1 MRASFDHLKYKPSR
15 MGVTDMLNEE
25 EEGGGM
31 GMPSI
36 AGVVGMGG
44 VGGEAEDEE
53 EEERR
58 FQRSKSLPPEL
69 EGEDLSSSVS
79 VDGGGGGEQARKA
92 LEEVVPRME
101 LPSTERENEK
111 SEDERE
117 PLSEEESVGEAGPRS
132 RERER
137 ARDSE
142 GNKKGQ
148 RSWTRWWT
156 GSKKD
161 GRTHSVDVRGANAQ
175 DDANAPTRKQLA
187 EDRPPLKASNSV
199 SVVRASC
206 VCFVSSIL
214 TLSFCLRLKASTR
227 PRVPS

>member
-25 EEGGGM
+25 EEGGGL

-36 AGVVGMGG
+36 AGVVGAASGL
-44 VGGEAEDEE
+44 GGEGDEDED
-53 EEERR
+53 EERR

-69 EGEDLSSSVS
+69 EGEDLSSSIS
-79 VDGGGGGEQARKA
+79 VGGGGGGQDARKA
-92 LEEVVPRME
+92 LEEVIPRME
-101 LPSTERENEK
+101 FPSKVHGNEK

-117 PLSEEESVGEAGPRS
+117 PLSGDESEDHAGPRS

-137 ARDSE
+137 PRDGE

-187 EDRPPLKASNSV
+187 EDRPPLKAFNSV
-199 SVVRASC
+199 PIVTASA
-206 VCFVSSIL
+206 FGI
-214 TLSFCLRLKASTR
+214 
-227 PRVPS
+227 